1 MLKTG
6 MGVDSQV
13 AQVHLIAKYI
23 VASSFPCCC
32 RSDSECGSE
41 VVQLVHAKR
50 CLCYRRLDIARCWMY
65 STWGIVNWHAR
76 VMCGSTHAEQVMEN
90 CWCMPAIMS
99 LPIAASVLLLAVTE
113 WTAYT
118 HSPLQLLQHVMRHT

>member
-1 MLKTG
+1 
-6 MGVDSQV
+6 
-13 AQVHLIAKYI
+13 
-23 VASSFPCCC
+23 
-32 RSDSECGSE
+32 
-41 VVQLVHAKR
+41 
-50 CLCYRRLDIARCWMY
+50 MY

-76 VMCGSTHAEQVMEN
+76 VMCGPTHAEQVIEN